1 MRLHEVWVA
10 DIRCM
15 RGIRF
20 IDIDQLA
27 EINNII
33 LDSSDVIKQAVQQY
47 SQGVLNAQKATVLVL
62 PSAILAFIGMIIA
75 MMMRRMRKNN
85 MLPTLGALSGLLG
98 AVCSG
103 MAIGFAVVLY
113 RSAFE
118 EIGSKV
124 DGLTYHWGPAVYIVG
139 AACGCQVITF
149 IWFIASCFAR
159 LRIGKEHDHTYEYY
173 ERHSFSSVSMHQHRY

>member
-27 EINNII
+27 EINNIN

-62 PSAILAFIGMIIA
+62 PSAILAFIGMISTCSA
-75 MMMRRMRKNN
+75 SSS
-85 MLPTLGALSGLLG
+85 LP
-98 AVCSG
+98 
-103 MAIGFAVVLY
+103 IIY
-113 RSAFE
+113 
-118 EIGSKV
+118 
-124 DGLTYHWGPAVYIVG
+124 
-139 AACGCQVITF
+139 
-149 IWFIASCFAR
+149 
-159 LRIGKEHDHTYEYY
+159 
-173 ERHSFSSVSMHQHRY
+173 